1 MTATS
6 SPGVYIEELSSGMR
20 LIAGVST
27 SITAFLGSFPWGPTE
42 PDPEH
47 PGDLAMESAKPT
59 LVRSWRE
66 FTEKFPEEDD
76 DSTAGEGERTPGRYT
91 RFAVAG
97 YFQNGGGP
105 CYIVDVE
112 DVDDTLG
119 GLEDALTE
127 LEHIP
132 DIKIIVV
139 PDLMEGTAPP
149 PAADPVPPHP
159 VSGAVVDHCRKMGN
173 RMAILHLGEDW
184 TAEDA
189 LRVNLGLTDPAFAAL
204 YYPWVTV
211 KDANGEDRAVPP
223 SGHLAGVWGR
233 VDASRGVHKAP
244 ANQALQGASGVQTAL
259 TDEEQGG
266 LNDKGV
272 NCLRVFPGQG
282 IRVWGARTQDKGTD
296 WRYINVRRLFNY
308 LQESIRLGTN
318 WAVFEPN
325 DHRLWSSIHRNVS
338 AFLLDLWR
346 QGALLGRTRDQAF
359 YVICDESN
367 NPPEKL
373 ADGQVHCDIGVAAVR
388 PAEFIVF
395 RVTQVIGGPQDN

>member
-1 MTATS
+1 TAE
-6 SPGVYIEELSSGMR
+6 PE
-20 LIAGVST
+20 AAVSY
-27 SITAFLGSFPWGPTE
+27 AR
-42 PDPEH
+42 D
-47 PGDLAMESAKPT
+47 
-59 LVRSWRE
+59 
-66 FTEKFPEEDD
+66 
-76 DSTAGEGERTPGRYT
+76 
-91 RFAVAG
+91 AVAG

-105 CYIVDVE
+105 CYIVNLAGWKE
-112 DVDDTLG
+112 
-119 GLEDALTE
+119 A

-132 DIKIIVV
+132 EVKIIVV
-139 PDLMEGTAPP
+139 PDLWNG
-149 PAADPVPPHP
+149 AAGYDATLAD
-159 VSGAVVDHCRKMGN
+159 AVVSHCRKMGN
-173 RMAILHLGEDW
+173 RMAILHTELDSPE
-184 TAEDA
+184 
-189 LRVNLGLTDPAFAAL
+189 VGLSTDDGAFAAL

-211 KDANGEDRAVPP
+211 KGEDGKGKPVPP
-223 SGHLAGVWGR
+223 SGHIAGMWGR
-233 VDASRGVHKAP
+233 VDANRGVHKAP
-244 ANQALQGASGVQTAL
+244 ANEALQGVLSLTRVL
-259 TDEEQGG
+259 TDQEQGE
-266 LNDKGV
+266 LNADGV

-282 IRVWGARTQDKGTD
+282 IRVWGARTLDTGTD

-346 QGALLGRTRDQAF
+346 QGALLGRTRDDAF

-395 RVTQVIGGPQDN
+395 RVTQVIGGPQES